1 MGGPDARAR
10 GARVATQGDVGQGEG
25 ERGRDVIE
33 GYVWGYARGR
43 GRDGPWLALHVPL
56 SLWLGLP
63 VIVAARANHVIG
75 PEEDGGIWVHMYILC
90 IVLLRDR
97 SPSFGACRSGDFEWP
112 QSLRWQISDGNRADL
127 TPDELRMFFCQYLDL
142 DFLNKLD

>member
-1 MGGPDARAR
+1 
-10 GARVATQGDVGQGEG
+10 
-25 ERGRDVIE
+25 
-33 GYVWGYARGR
+33 
-43 GRDGPWLALHVPL
+43 VPL

-112 QSLRWQISDGNRADL
+112 QSLRWQISAKRRQSCRPDPGR
-127 TPDELRMFFCQYLDL
+127 TPDVLLPVQYLDL

>member
-25 ERGRDVIE
+25 ERGRDVVE

-43 GRDGPWLALHVPL
+43 GRDGPWLG
-56 SLWLGLP
+56 SMLP
-63 VIVAARANHVIG
+63 VIVAARANRVIG

-90 IVLLRDR
+90 IVHLV
-97 SPSFGACRSGDFEWP
+97 PFA
-112 QSLRWQISDGNRADL
+112 
-127 TPDELRMFFCQYLDL
+127 
-142 DFLNKLD
+142 

>member
-43 GRDGPWLALHVPL
+43 GRDGPWLGSMRPSL
-56 SLWLGLP
+56 SGLP
-63 VIVAARANHVIG
+63 VIVAAALANRVIG
-75 PEEDGGIWVHMYILC
+75 PEEDGGILGTQVYFVHCPARTYC
-90 IVLLRDR
+90 VTDLRV
-97 SPSFGACRSGDFEWP
+97 SEHANPEISSG
-112 QSLRWQISDGNRADL
+112 RRH
-127 TPDELRMFFCQYLDL
+127 
-142 DFLNKLD
+142 